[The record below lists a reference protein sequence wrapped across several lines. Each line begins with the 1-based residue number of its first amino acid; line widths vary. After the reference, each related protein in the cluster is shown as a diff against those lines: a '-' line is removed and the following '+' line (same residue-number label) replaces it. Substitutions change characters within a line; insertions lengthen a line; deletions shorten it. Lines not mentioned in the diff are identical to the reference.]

1 VLAGLGAVLTTLMVA
16 ASAHAV
22 TTVGQLPPE
31 GSTPQACDPTG
42 FEIFQTAVSSG
53 SSYAVPSPGVITSW
67 STLANIQGADS
78 DNGDRV
84 AFRVYRPVEGF
95 FSPIFESEA
104 VTLQVPLL
112 KTSQTRVAVQGGDLI
127 GLRMVDVGVDGSSV
141 CIFQTPGLTPDGD
154 IIKLE
159 PAARAIGEVGP
170 YGEGNT
176 RRVDVSAKLE
186 PDADGDQFGDE
197 TQDRCPIQA
206 STQGDCDLTVS
217 IGKKPKKKTK
227 RRKATIEFSG
237 VGSVPLQCRL
247 DKKDFAPCTSPV
259 KLKKLKPRK
268 HTFRIRALDQGGNP
282 GPEAKARWRVTGG

>member
-1 VLAGLGAVLTTLMVA
+1 VRVLAGLGAVLTTLMVA

-170 YGEGNT
+170 YGEG
-176 RRVDVSAKLE
+176 K
-186 PDADGDQFGDE
+186 
-197 TQDRCPIQA
+197 
-206 STQGDCDLTVS
+206 
-217 IGKKPKKKTK
+217 
-227 RRKATIEFSG
+227 G
-237 VGSVPLQCRL
+237 VGSVPVQCRL